1 MSNRRILVSLSALAL
16 LFVGCMN
23 LDAKKLEDNIKDT
36 LKDKGVTLKSLT
48 CPKDRK
54 MKTGDKFTCD
64 GETDDGDK
72 VVFDVEQ
79 TSSSGDVKWNLRGAI
94 IQADDLGDSIESKI
108 GSSADVKCPDKA
120 MILPKG
126 KKLTCDVVVDGKK
139 DKVELKAIDDK
150 GTVDWKLASGKSGG
164 GGDDDDDTTAGKKTK
179 KSGDDAD
186 DDDKG
191 KSKKK
196 KSKGDDD
203 DDD

>member
-1 MSNRRILVSLSALAL
+1 MLHRRIVPLAALAL
-16 LFVGCMN
+16 FVAGCMN
-23 LDAKKLEDNIKDT
+23 LDAKKLEDNIRDT

-54 MKTGDKFTCD
+54 MKNGDKFTCD

-79 TSSSGDVKWNLRGAI
+79 TSSSGDIKWNLRGAI
-94 IQADDLGDSIESKI
+94 IQADDLGDSIETKI
-108 GSSADVKCPDKA
+108 GENADVKCPDKA

-126 KKLTCDVVVDGKK
+126 KKITCDVTVEGKK
-139 DKVELKAIDDK
+139 DKVVLKAIDDK
-150 GTVDWKLASGKSGG
+150 GTVDWKLASKGG
-164 GGDDDDDTTAGKKTK
+164 GGDDDDDDKSDGNKKK
-179 KSGDDAD
+179 KSGDDDDD

-203 DDD
+203 DDDN